1 MLSRKGRF
9 PVVFTVNN
17 VNLLAYIVEDAMQG
31 ELSAREAR
39 IAKYTAK
46 YKKEQRREVLLC
58 KLEFTVLI
66 PSASNPLFL
75 PQTAHVSEVV

>member
-17 VNLLAYIVEDAMQG
+17 VNLLPAHTAEDGMQG

-46 YKKEQRREVLLC
+46 YKK
-58 KLEFTVLI
+58 
-66 PSASNPLFL
+66 
-75 PQTAHVSEVV
+75 

>member
-9 PVVFTVNN
+9 PVVFTINN
-17 VNLLAYIVEDAMQG
+17 VNLLPYIAEAAMQG

-46 YKKEQRREVLLC
+46 YKK
-58 KLEFTVLI
+58 
-66 PSASNPLFL
+66 
-75 PQTAHVSEVV
+75 

>member
-17 VNLLAYIVEDAMQG
+17 VNLLPYIAEDGMQG

-39 IAKYTAK
+39 IAKYTRSIK
-46 YKKEQRREVLLC
+46 NSRGGKSS
-58 KLEFTVLI
+58 
-66 PSASNPLFL
+66 SANWNL
-75 PQTAHVSEVV
+75 QC

>member
-17 VNLLAYIVEDAMQG
+17 VNLLPYIAEDGMQG

-46 YKKEQRREVLLC
+46 YKK
-58 KLEFTVLI
+58 
-66 PSASNPLFL
+66 
-75 PQTAHVSEVV
+75 